1 MLRIMSMIHD
11 YIESLNIQ
19 GGSRH
24 RSDCPVCGHRN
35 SFSAFNDGMKI
46 IFKCFHADCTVKGG
60 MRARLSNQ
68 SIPTTITGTFLPQ
81 QNQSVTNS
89 FELPETFVDISRS
102 DAAMRYMKQVNVMD
116 AYLHRTTRMMYDQRL
131 NRAVFLIRNGA
142 KTVDAVGRTLSGA
155 QPKWYRYGKSKQ
167 LFTAGDD
174 STAVLVEDCASAA
187 CVSHLV
193 TGVAMLG
200 TSLLKEHIV
209 QLKKFD
215 TVYVALDKDAT
226 KLGLKTVQTLKPHL
240 DVRMLILEEDLKNM
254 EKGKRDEFIR
264 AKTIGAADTTVLAA
278 P

>member
-1 MLRIMSMIHD
+1 MLPIMSIIQD
-11 YIESLNIQ
+11 FIESLNIQ
-19 GGSRH
+19 GGSRY

-35 SFSAFNDGMKI
+35 SFSAFNDGMNI
-46 IFKCFHADCTVKGG
+46 IFKCFHADCTVKG
-60 MRARLSNQ
+60 RVRVRLCADPPPLRTRNRYEHADK
-68 SIPTTITGTFLPQ
+68 PL
-81 QNQSVTNS
+81 NS
-89 FELPETFVDISRS
+89 FELPDTFVDVSRS
-102 DAAMRYMKQVNVMD
+102 DDAMRYLKQVNVMD
-116 AYLHRTTRMMYDQRL
+116 SYLHRTVRMMYDQRL

-155 QPKWYRYGKSKQ
+155 APKWYRYGNSKQ
-167 LFTAGDD
+167 LFTAGDAP
-174 STAVLVEDCASAA
+174 TAVLVEDCASAA

-264 AKTIGAADTTVLAA
+264 AKTAGAADTAVLAT